1 MLKNKSLF
9 LILSTLFILVFSSV
23 AVANHKIFKYSKIN
37 IEDRALVYIEYLTET
52 EFPSLIEIIKTELD
66 GEIKDKDSKETLKMN
81 IEYLNYIKNSTL
93 KYEELLIFND
103 INNENLMS
111 IILSIE
117 NLINKTSAI
126 LEDIAI
132 IETKE
137 NTNVYL
143 DDFENMLEINK
154 QLSESIKDYK
164 SKINK

>member
-37 IEDRALVYIEYLTET
+37 IEDRALVSIEYLTET
-52 EFPSLIEIIKTELD
+52 EFPSFIEIIKTELD
-66 GEIKDKDSKETLKMN
+66 VEIKDKDFEETLKIN
-81 IEYLNYIKNSTL
+81 IEYLDYIKNSIL

-103 INNENLMS
+103 ISNEKLIS

-117 NLINKTSAI
+117 SLINETSAI

-137 NTNVYL
+137 NTNIYL

-154 QLSESIKDYK
+154 QISESIKDYK
-164 SKINK
+164 SEINK